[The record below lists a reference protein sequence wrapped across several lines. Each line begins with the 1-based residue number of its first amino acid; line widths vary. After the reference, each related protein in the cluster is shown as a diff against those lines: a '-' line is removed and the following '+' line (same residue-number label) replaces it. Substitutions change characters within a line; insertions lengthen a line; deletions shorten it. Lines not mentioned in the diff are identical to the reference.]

1 VIGFDTN
8 ILVRYLVEDDPEQT
22 RLADRLIDSLTSTN
36 PGWVG
41 LTALAETVWVLTRTY
56 RLNRRRIVSIL
67 ESLLVSREIVVEQ
80 SEMVREA
87 LRLYRSG
94 KADFPDCLIALSAT
108 AAGCSRTVTFDWRAA
123 RDAGMELLA

>member
-1 VIGFDTN
+1 MIGFDTN

>member
-1 VIGFDTN
+1 MIGFDTN

-56 RLNRRRIVSIL
+56 RLNRRRIVPIL
-67 ESLLVSREIVVEQ
+67 ESLLVSREIVIEQ
-80 SEMVREA
+80 SDMVREA